1 MPAIRCH
8 VHHDTSTRPALQH
21 TFLFKGEGVLQVMAE
36 AADLCCHT
44 LVHHCPSPRLLKPIA
59 DAICTDRN
67 AKLRQCC
74 AKYMLQA
81 SLFSHR
87 KVGMHEL

>member
-1 MPAIRCH
+1 MHSYDLYLLAI
-8 VHHDTSTRPALQH
+8 QH
-21 TFLFKGEGVLQVMAE
+21 LAAQVMAE

-44 LVHHCPSPRLLKPIA
+44 LVHHCPSPRLLKPVA
-59 DAICTDRN
+59 DAVCTDRN

-81 SLFSHR
+81 SSAC
-87 KVGMHEL
+87 

>member
-1 MPAIRCH
+1 MPRSCDVSH
-8 VHHDTSTRPALQH
+8 VAA
-21 TFLFKGEGVLQVMAE
+21 QVMAE

-67 AKLRQCC
+67 AKLRQYC

-81 SLFSHR
+81 SWPTILA
-87 KVGMHEL
+87 